1 MPSPGLAP
9 EADAKLVQTYEA
21 SPFGWIHHIPIWLY
35 SRTAVWPTS
44 LTAILVGHWAN
55 QSHLALA
62 TWCNRGSAKGGVA
75 EPARPS
81 SPAFVWRAPGKQE
94 RELLQAYTLAIA
106 TAVPVTF
113 GAAVLPKRVAA
124 LRPLQR
130 FAPYPG
136 AAAANAAGC
145 WAMRRQDF
153 VDGLPVRPVREPLM
167 RPGEPLGPVGQSRA
181 AGRAAV
187 RDTAL
192 TRLALPAGNF
202 LGVPLLLW
210 ALERARGGAKAPLVV
225 QVGVTAMVFSVWLP
239 IATSLFP
246 PVVRMPVAELEEE
259 AVLRALPPGTRYV
272 EYDRGA

>member
-1 MPSPGLAP
+1 
-9 EADAKLVQTYEA
+9 
-21 SPFGWIHHIPIWLY
+21 
-35 SRTAVWPTS
+35 
-44 LTAILVGHWAN
+44 
-55 QSHLALA
+55 
-62 TWCNRGSAKGGVA
+62 
-75 EPARPS
+75 
-81 SPAFVWRAPGKQE
+81 
-94 RELLQAYTLAIA
+94 
-106 TAVPVTF
+106 
-113 GAAVLPKRVAA
+113 
-124 LRPLQR
+124 
-130 FAPYPG
+130 
-136 AAAANAAGC
+136 
-145 WAMRRQDF
+145 
-153 VDGLPVRPVREPLM
+153 M

-246 PVVRMPVAELEEE
+246 PVVRMPVTELEEE